1 MNHAL
6 LIEANDCAL
15 IIVDVQKTFTDK
27 LPEIKRQPL
36 INRICWIIS
45 VARWLDVPI
54 VVTAEDVARLGGV
67 APDIQRRPPKDE
79 KVYDK
84 MVFGIAGNPDILGS
98 IDRLGRHTLVLVGLE
113 SDVCVAQSALSLLE
127 RGYKVVVPEDAI
139 AAPGAAHHAGVRRMS
154 DAGVLMTLLK
164 ALFYEWVRTVNR
176 AKQFHDE
183 WSDTN
188 GELPSNLGWEGYGL
202 SQGM

>member
-1 MNHAL
+1 MNHTL

-27 LPEIKRQPL
+27 LTEVKRQPL

-84 MVFGIAGNPDILGS
+84 MVFGIAVNPDILGS

-113 SDVCVAQSALSLLE
+113 SEVCVAQSALSLLE
-127 RGYKVVVPEDAI
+127 RDYQVVVPADAI
-139 AAPGAAHHAGVRRMS
+139 AAPGAAHLAGVRRMS
-154 DAGVLMTLLK
+154 DAGVVMTLLK

-183 WSDTN
+183 WSDTD
-188 GELPSNLGWEGYGL
+188 GELPSNLG
-202 SQGM
+202 